1 MKNKKIII
9 LLLLCFSFFL
19 TGCGD
24 SSIQEELDN
33 ITYPYPDS
41 KDVVV
46 SLEEYNQLKNGMT
59 EDEVWEII
67 GGKCTNTG
75 NTDLGMGEEYITTTY
90 GCNGSGK
97 TGANAILIFQG
108 GTLNSMSQAGLK

>member
-1 MKNKKIII
+1 MTI
-9 LLLLCFSFFL
+9 
-19 TGCGD
+19 
-24 SSIQEELDN
+24 
-33 ITYPYPDS
+33 
-41 KDVVV
+41 

-59 EDEVWEII
+59 EDEVWDII

-75 NTDLGMGEEYITTTY
+75 NTDLGMGEEYVTITY
-90 GCNGSGK
+90 GCNGYGK